1 MFFRLDPMRT
11 WEMTPRSLGWVQM
24 DFSCS
29 TQLVQLNHRVHCGL
43 STERCTSF
51 TRLTVFRVGGF
62 QTSSSFKSTVGIIR
76 WSLLVLASVVL
87 MLRPTSLKLPVPS
100 WLTTRA
106 RSRVHTRIW
115 PMRLPITRRW
125 RSRNRIKLS

>member
-1 MFFRLDPMRT
+1 MGT
-11 WEMTPRSLGWVQM
+11 WGMMPRSLGWVRT

-62 QTSSSFKSTVGIIR
+62 QTSSSFRSTLGIIR
-76 WSLLVLASVVL
+76 WSLLVPASVAL
-87 MLRPTSLKLPVPS
+87 MLSPTSLRHPVPF
-100 WLTTRA
+100 WPTTRA
-106 RSRVHTRIW
+106 RLPVHTRTW
-115 PMRLPITRRW
+115 PMQLPITRHW
-125 RSRNRIKLS
+125 RSRSRRKQSSRPVMA